1 MKQSEWQVEWL
12 EVNSVTPYKN
22 NARKNDDTVPYL
34 KRSIERFGFRVPLVI
49 DADGIVVCGHT
60 RLKAA
65 LELGMTKVPCVRV
78 TDLTEDEIK
87 AFRLADNKIAEM
99 SSWDYSVLDEELE
112 GLKEDGFDDME
123 GFGFADDI
131 FSGDDE
137 PGPEASD
144 GDAAPDVDK
153 TDDGEEKKRIVILF
167 EESEREQLEQL
178 LATKLDGA
186 FCTVK
191 LESIIEAKA
200 AKES

>member
-123 GFGFADDI
+123 GFGFADDV
-131 FSGDDE
+131 FRGDDE
-137 PGPEASD
+137 PGPESSGEDKSPD
-144 GDAAPDVDK
+144 GDV
-153 TDDGEEKKRIVILF
+153 TDDGEERKRIVILF
-167 EESEREQLEQL
+167 EESEREGLETI

-191 LESIIEAKA
+191 LESIIEAKS